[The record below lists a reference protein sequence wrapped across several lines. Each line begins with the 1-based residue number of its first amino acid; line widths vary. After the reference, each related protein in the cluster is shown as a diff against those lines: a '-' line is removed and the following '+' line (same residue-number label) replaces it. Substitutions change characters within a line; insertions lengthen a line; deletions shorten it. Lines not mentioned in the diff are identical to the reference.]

1 MFKIKIEKNIKK
13 IDLATD
19 ISKGT
24 GLSLTDSSEIVDL
37 FFNILSEGIAE
48 SKEVKIMGL
57 GTFTVKHKKERVGR
71 NPKTG
76 KEAVI
81 EARNVISFRP
91 AKNLKSSLN

>member
-1 MFKIKIEKNIKK
+1 METKNIKK

-19 ISKGT
+19 IAKTT
-24 GLSLTDSSEIVDL
+24 GLSVADASSVVDL
-37 FFNILSEGIAE
+37 FFNILADGIAE

-57 GTFTVKHKKERVGR
+57 GTFSVKHKKERVGR

-76 KEAVI
+76 EEAVI

-91 AKNLKSSLN
+91 AKILKTKLGEE

>member
-1 MFKIKIEKNIKK
+1 MEKKNIKK

-19 ISKGT
+19 ISKET
-24 GLSLTDSSEIVDL
+24 GLSLADSSEIVDL
-37 FFNILSEGIAE
+37 FFSILSDGIAKN
-48 SKEVKIMGL
+48 KEVKIMGL
-57 GTFTVKHKKERVGR
+57 GTFSVKHKNERVGR

-91 AKNLKSSLN
+91 AKNLKDSLN